1 MTLPGWSSSLRRSC
15 HPSPNSTQT
24 RNLNLIQSS
33 IPNRLHW
40 VRIRNSLSF
49 LRIPS
54 QSWSPNSIQIQNSNQ
69 IQSWTQTRSWTPSQF
84 RNLIPNSHWRN
95 PILIR

>member
-1 MTLPGWSSSLRRSC
+1 MTLPGWSSNLRKSY
-15 HPSPNSTQT
+15 HSSPNSTQT

-40 VRIRNSLSF
+40 VRIRNSLRF
-49 LRIPS
+49 LRT
-54 QSWSPNSIQIQNSNQ
+54 QNSNQ
-69 IQSWTQTRSWTPSQF
+69 IQSWTLTRSSTPSQI

-95 PILIR
+95 PSRSR